1 MELFILILIF
11 IRILV
16 FRLIFYNYTVLY
28 YYVCICM
35 SNYAFTYMY
44 VSKYTYNSK
53 YKYKYKE
60 PYKKSGRNTD
70 SSSILTAYFQM
81 SSISNN
87 ASESL
92 KSCPALLKSKANC
105 SFSLCFCK
113 VIALF
118 SRFLSRSFSEI

>member
-11 IRILV
+11 IMILV

-44 VSKYTYNSK
+44 VSKYTYNS
-53 YKYKYKE
+53 KYKYKE

>member
-35 SNYAFTYMY
+35 SNYAFMYMY
-44 VSKYTYNSK
+44 VSEYTYNS
-53 YKYKYKE
+53 KYKYKE